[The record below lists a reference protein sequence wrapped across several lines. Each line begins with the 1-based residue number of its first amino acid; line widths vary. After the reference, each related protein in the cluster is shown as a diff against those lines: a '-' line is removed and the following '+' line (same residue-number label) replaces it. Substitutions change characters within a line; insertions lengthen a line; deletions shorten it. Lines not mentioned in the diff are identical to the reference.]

1 MSGTDPLAPV
11 ARVAR
16 RVPGYPLARRILVPR
31 VRGNAVFRAIA
42 QRLWATEVTPDGRGA
57 DLTSGNLLA
66 GVGLHALPVVVFEL
80 AAVPETRLEAVVDEI
95 AGIQLLTAGFR
106 PVLLLDRPDFACARK
121 YGFAAEL
128 MPPMTEAQQ
137 EQVRYWERIRRAYGT
152 GLLLEVSSDGLS
164 RTQRGFLLSLTHE
177 S

>member
-1 MSGTDPLAPV
+1 MSSTDPLAPI

-16 RVPGYPLARRILVPR
+16 RIPGYPLARRLLVPW

-42 QRLWATEVTPDGRGA
+42 HRLWVTEVTPDGRGA
-57 DLTSGNLLA
+57 DLTPGNLLA
-66 GVGLHALPVVVFEL
+66 GVGLHALPVVVFVL
-80 AAVPETRLEAVVDEI
+80 TGVPETRLDEVVDEI
-95 AGIQLLTAGFR
+95 AGIQLVTAGFR

-128 MPPMTEAQQ
+128 MPSVTEAQQ
-137 EQVRYWERIRRAYGT
+137 DQVRYWERIRRAYGT
-152 GLLLEVSSDGLS
+152 GIVCEVSSEGLS
-164 RTQRGFLLSLTHE
+164 PTQRGFLLSLTHE